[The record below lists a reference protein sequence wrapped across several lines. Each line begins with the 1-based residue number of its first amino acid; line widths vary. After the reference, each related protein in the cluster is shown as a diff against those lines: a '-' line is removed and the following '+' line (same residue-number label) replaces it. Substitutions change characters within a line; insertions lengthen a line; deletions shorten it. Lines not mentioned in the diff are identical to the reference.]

1 MKGQIFNHNMLSCML
16 TTIGFVLVGTNVTL
30 LVFDRTMESV
40 AQLVPSWL
48 HCNQSGE
55 ESKPVHITA
64 AVSAVSMV
72 MDPPGG
78 QDERRRQA
86 ERLRREEAYYHFINE
101 LSEEEYRLMRDGNL
115 LGTPGEVT
123 AEELRQRLDGAKERV
138 SSHPGPEPHPPNTEA
153 GEEEG
158 NSGQGT
164 AETGAEASNGD
175 SLLEWLN
182 TFRRT
187 GNATRSGQSGNQTW
201 RAVSRTN
208 PNSGEFRFSLE
219 ININHEQPEPGEHSD
234 APEPS
239 ELAPVPPPSTAASAS
254 IRTPPLA
261 RPLTYTPVRPSP
273 YPSPRSTLGRRG
285 QTRRTRSITTS
296 PPLTPSPPTPPLTP
310 PTALRSAQALHL
322 LPAPVLTA
330 TPALQDQSSPP
341 QLHPPDGAS
350 SPEEGQGAGLPI
362 VDCPR
367 IPTQSGL
374 QGSNV
379 GREPH
384 SGRTRSRGRSRRAVA
399 GGWASSRSSRRRSRS
414 PLLRNP
420 PTNLVTLP
428 PMGGGGNG
436 GSNDGHTAE
445 AINGTASVSLETGE
459 AVSEPAVLAETSS
472 EAGEQEGDAHSAGAG
487 ATGGA
492 RRHPTIMLDLQVRRI
507 RPGENRDRDSI
518 ASRTRSR
525 ARAAENT
532 VTFES
537 DSGGFRRTI
546 SRSERAGIR
555 TYVSTIRIPLR
566 RISETGLGEPSSTA
580 LRSILRQIMTGF
592 GELSSLMET
601 EADSET
607 TGGSPGHQDP
617 SGPNGNANSA
627 QAYRIHG
634 NESGTGVGG
643 AEPEREGV
651 AGGEEEGGDQGRLGG
666 GTAAPAPNE
675 GRPTSRD
682 TNNLVE
688 NGTLPILRLAHFF
701 LLNDDE
707 DEEHARGLTK
717 EQIDDLAT
725 RIYGQASMEGEAG
738 RACSVCIN
746 EYAQGNKLRRLPCT
760 HEFHIHCIDR
770 WLSENNTCPICR
782 QPILPMH
789 QD

>member
-1 MKGQIFNHNMLSCML
+1 
-16 TTIGFVLVGTNVTL
+16 
-30 LVFDRTMESV
+30 
-40 AQLVPSWL
+40 
-48 HCNQSGE
+48 
-55 ESKPVHITA
+55 
-64 AVSAVSMV
+64 MV

-78 QDERRRQA
+78 RDERRRQA

-101 LSEEEYRLMRDGNL
+101 LSEEEYRLMRDSNL

-138 SSHPGPEPHPPNTEA
+138 SSQPRPEAHLQ
-153 GEEEG
+153 
-158 NSGQGT
+158 NS
-164 AETGAEASNGD
+164 ETGQEGSSGAAEPGTESANGD

-234 APEPS
+234 VPDPAD
-239 ELAPVPPPSTAASAS
+239 LPVPPSPRPSAS
-254 IRTPPLA
+254 IRAPQRPVPYTTQHPAPYSTA
-261 RPLTYTPVRPSP
+261 RP
-273 YPSPRSTLGRRG
+273 TLGRRA
-285 QTRRTRSITTS
+285 QARRTRSSTT
-296 PPLTPSPPTPPLTP
+296 PPITPPLLSQTPYMALRRNLVLPHPAPPPPPQPP
-310 PTALRSAQALHL
+310 PTSQHQSQDSDNNGGNVLGLAQA
-322 LPAPVLTA
+322 PAPSTGNSEGQDAPEVPECPDTVSVS
-330 TPALQDQSSPP
+330 ALQ
-341 QLHPPDGAS
+341 GAV
-350 SPEEGQGAGLPI
+350 A
-362 VDCPR
+362 
-367 IPTQSGL
+367 
-374 QGSNV
+374 
-379 GREPH
+379 GREART
-384 SGRTRSRGRSRRAVA
+384 SRTRSRGRVRRVA
-399 GGWASSRSSRRRSRS
+399 GSGGLLRSSRRSRS
-414 PLLRNP
+414 PLDRNP
-420 PTNLVTLP
+420 APSSSPSPSRGTPVALESD
-428 PMGGGGNG
+428 
-436 GSNDGHTAE
+436 GSMTVAM
-445 AINGTASVSLETGE
+445 ETGE
-459 AVSEPAVLAETSS
+459 AAVEAVSATASTDPAPPTEEG
-472 EAGEQEGDAHSAGAG
+472 EATAQNAAAAGGGAG
-487 ATGGA
+487 SGA

-601 EADSET
+601 EADSESAAPGQT
-607 TGGSPGHQDP
+607 GGHSPGAQGNEGVPGHQGPETEREGGSPGEVGQRSNGGDVRP
-617 SGPNGNANSA
+617 SG
-627 QAYRIHG
+627 
-634 NESGTGVGG
+634 
-643 AEPEREGV
+643 
-651 AGGEEEGGDQGRLGG
+651 
-666 GTAAPAPNE
+666 
-675 GRPTSRD
+675 RD

-701 LLNDDE
+701 LLNDEEDDE
-707 DEEHARGLTK
+707 HPRGLTK
-717 EQIDDLAT
+717 EQIDNLAT
-725 RIYGQASMEGEAG
+725 RTYGQASLEGEQG

-746 EYAQGNKLRRLPCT
+746 EYAQGNKLRSLPCA

-782 QPILPMH
+782 QPILSGH

>member
-1 MKGQIFNHNMLSCML
+1 MDSVVL
-16 TTIGFVLVGTNVTL
+16 T
-30 LVFDRTMESV
+30 
-40 AQLVPSWL
+40 WL
-48 HCNQSGE
+48 MA
-55 ESKPVHITA
+55 KA
-64 AVSAVSMV
+64 DSMV
-72 MDPPGG
+72 MDPPSGR
-78 QDERRRQA
+78 DERRRQA

-101 LSEEEYRLMRDGNL
+101 LSEEEYRLMRDSNL

-138 SSHPGPEPHPPNTEA
+138 SSQPRPEPLPQNTEA

-158 NSGQGT
+158 SSVEGEESEGGAAT
-164 AETGAEASNGD
+164 AEPGAETSNGD

-234 APEPS
+234 APDPS
-239 ELAPVPPPSTAASAS
+239 ELSPVPPPSTASSAS
-254 IRTPPLA
+254 IRTAP
-261 RPLTYTPVRPSP
+261 YTPARPSP
-273 YPSPRSTLGRRG
+273 YPLPRATQGRRA
-285 QTRRTRSITTS
+285 QIRRTRSSTTI
-296 PPLTPSPPTPPLTP
+296 PLTPAPIITPLPP
-310 PTALRSAQALHL
+310 PTALSGTEALN
-322 LPAPVLTA
+322 LPPPPVPI
-330 TPALQDQSSPP
+330 TPPILQDQISPP
-341 QLHPPDGAS
+341 QLQPPSRAS
-350 SPEEGQGAGLPI
+350 SPGEGQDEGVPTL
-362 VDCPR
+362 DFPR
-367 IPTQSGL
+367 VPPQSGP
-374 QGSNV
+374 QVASV
-379 GREPH
+379 GRE
-384 SGRTRSRGRSRRAVA
+384 SRSSRTRSRGRTRRAAA
-399 GGWASSRSSRRRSRS
+399 GGGTTSRSSRRRSRS
-414 PLLRNP
+414 PLQRNP
-420 PTNLVTLP
+420 ALNSVTLP
-428 PMGGGGNG
+428 PSGGNG
-436 GSNDGHTAE
+436 VSNNGHTAE
-445 AINGTASVSLETGE
+445 PGNRTASVSMETGE
-459 AVSEPAVLAETSS
+459 AVSEPAVLAEPGP
-472 EAGEQEGDAHSAGAG
+472 EAGEQEGEAHSAGS
-487 ATGGA
+487 GGA
-492 RRHPTIMLDLQVRRI
+492 GGVRRHPTIMLDLQVRRI

-601 EADSET
+601 EADAET
-607 TGGSPGHQDP
+607 TEGTPGHQDP
-617 SGPNGNANSA
+617 AEPNANTNTTQTYHS
-627 QAYRIHG
+627 HS
-634 NESGTGVGG
+634 NESGTVAGG
-643 AEPEREGV
+643 QAGETETEREG
-651 AGGEEEGGDQGRLGG
+651 GGDEEEGVHGRLGG
-666 GTAAPAPNE
+666 SDNSGIPIPDD
-675 GRPTSRD
+675 GRPMSRD

-701 LLNDDE
+701 LLNDEE
-707 DEEHARGLTK
+707 DEEHPRGLTK
-717 EQIDDLAT
+717 EQIDILAT
-725 RIYGQASMEGEAG
+725 RTYGQASLEGEAG

-746 EYAQGNKLRRLPCT
+746 DYAQGNKLRRLPCA

-782 QPILPMH
+782 QPILPAH